1 MYDFHKDKNVYFHYQ
16 YLTSKE
22 YIIPYLE
29 DCMDF
34 NQKLNVLEIG
44 CAEAGV
50 LKAFCDLGHR
60 CTGIEL
66 NHERVLLA
74 QKFMEKEVQTGQI
87 RFISK
92 NIHDID
98 PKADI
103 KGGFDLIILKD
114 VIEHIENQALFISQV
129 RKLLKKGGKIFFA
142 FPPWQMPFGGHQQ
155 VCTNKYLAKLPYY
168 HLLPKFIY
176 KGILKLFKEPCYT
189 IKELLEIKATGIS
202 IERFEKIIKQND
214 FKIIKKTFFL
224 FNPIYK
230 YKFGLKPRLQYKLIA
245 KIPYLRNFLTTAVY
259 YLIE

>member
-29 DCMDF
+29 NRIDF
-34 NQKLNVLEIG
+34 KQKLNVLEIG

-50 LKAFCDLGHR
+50 LKAFCDLGHT

-66 NHERVLLA
+66 NHKRVLLA
-74 QKFMEKEVQTGQI
+74 QKFMEKELKSGQI

-98 PKADI
+98 PEADI
-103 KGGFDLIILKD
+103 DGGFDLIILKD
-114 VIEHIENQALFISQV
+114 VIEHIHNQELFISQV
-129 RKLLKKGGKIFFA
+129 SKLLKKGGKLFFA

-155 VCTNKYLAKLPYY
+155 ICSNKYLSKLPYY
-168 HLLPKFIY
+168 HLLPRFMY
-176 KGILKLFKEPCYT
+176 EGILNLFKEPDYT
-189 IKELLEIKATGIS
+189 VKELLEIKETGIS
-202 IERFEKIIKQND
+202 VERFENILKKNN
-214 FKIIKKTFFL
+214 FKTIKKTFFL

-230 YKFGLKPRLQYKLIA
+230 YKFGLKPRLQFNFIK

-259 YLIE
+259 YLVE